1 MYPPRALG
9 VLGQPLL
16 NLSSAGCPRTAQMA
30 SDRITISAGGK
41 DFVTSLS
48 TLKSSGAGYFEA
60 LLGPTGR
67 SMKGRKRARA
77 DDDEPPREL
86 FVDRD
91 PDLFADVLAFMRSGR
106 IPAATRTDAAR
117 LEDLKDEAEFFAYDD
132 LATAC
137 AEAVDALVAALEA
150 MTPPA
155 PVAKSLRCTNVPCNG
170 TPLTVTVPKGQILFL
185 ASATIAG
192 PGSTAHRYSKTDK
205 QKEDE
210 TAVGSYLTFSG
221 EQHEPDFQLMT
232 GHPDLPNKVVL
243 AHVAIDHFRT
253 DGEHGLH
260 VDFRQ
265 DLRICLSADSNINQE
280 VNFTAR
286 GPADCCWSLAIWVG
300 HADAIPGLTQRP
312 AAPPTRAVPRSHRG
326 EDDDS
331 FTTVMLAAMLARR
344 RSAARTRL
352 ATMSAIAHLAARR

>member
-1 MYPPRALG
+1 MTTRDAPRTHAFSQLLQALKFE
-9 VLGQPLL
+9 LRR
-16 NLSSAGCPRTAQMA
+16 GCPSITMA

-91 PDLFADVLAFMRSGR
+91 PDLFTDVLAFMRSGR

-137 AEAVDALVAALEA
+137 TEAVDALVAALEA

-192 PGSTAHRYSKTDK
+192 PGSLAHRYVKTEE
-205 QKEDE
+205 QKKDE

-243 AHVAIDHFRT
+243 AHVAMDHFRT

-265 DLRICLSADSNINQE
+265 DLRICLSADSNINNE

-326 EDDDS
+326 DGDDS

-344 RSAARTRL
+344 TQTAAL
-352 ATMSAIAHLAARR
+352 AHLVARR

>member
-1 MYPPRALG
+1 
-9 VLGQPLL
+9 
-16 NLSSAGCPRTAQMA
+16 MA
-30 SDRITISAGGK
+30 TDRITISAGGK

-91 PDLFADVLAFMRSGR
+91 PDLFTDVLAFMRSGR

-137 AEAVDALVAALEA
+137 TEAVDALVAALEA

-155 PVAKSLRCTNVPCNG
+155 PVARSLDCTNVPCNSN
-170 TPLTVTVPKGQILFL
+170 TPLTIPVPKGQVLFL

-192 PGSTAHRYSKTDK
+192 PGSLAHRYVKTK
-205 QKEDE
+205 EQKEDE

-221 EQHEPDFQLMT
+221 EQHSPDFQLLA
-232 GHPDLPNKVVL
+232 GHPDLPISNVVL
-243 AHVAIDHFRT
+243 AHVAMDHFRT

-265 DLRICLSADSNINQE
+265 DLRICLSADSNINNE

-312 AAPPTRAVPRSHRG
+312 AAPPTRAVPRTHRR
-326 EDDDS
+326 EDDEDDS
-331 FTTVMLAAMLARR
+331 FTTMMLATMLARQ
-344 RSAARTRL
+344 RSAARTNL
-352 ATMSAIAHLAARR
+352 AAMAAIAHLAARR

>member
-1 MYPPRALG
+1 
-9 VLGQPLL
+9 
-16 NLSSAGCPRTAQMA
+16 MA
-30 SDRITISAGGK
+30 SDRVAISAGGK

-60 LLGPTGR
+60 LLGPTGS
-67 SMKGRKRARA
+67 SMRKGRKRARA

-91 PDLFADVLAFMRSGR
+91 PDLFTDVLAFMRSGR

-137 AEAVDALVAALEA
+137 TEAVDALVAALEA

-155 PVAKSLRCTNVPCNG
+155 PVARSLDCTNVPCNSN
-170 TPLTVTVPKGQILFL
+170 TPLTIPVPKGQVLFL

-192 PGSTAHRYSKTDK
+192 PGSLAHRYVKTK
-205 QKEDE
+205 EQKEDE

-221 EQHEPDFQLMT
+221 EQHSPDFQLLA
-232 GHPDLPNKVVL
+232 GHPDLPISNVVL
-243 AHVAIDHFRT
+243 AHVAMDHFRT

-265 DLRICLSADSNINQE
+265 DLRICLSGDSNNQ
-280 VNFTAR
+280 VHFTAR
-286 GPADCCWSLAIWVG
+286 GPADCNWSLAIWVG
-300 HADAIPGLTQRP
+300 HANAIPGLTQRP
-312 AAPPTRAVPRSHRG
+312 AAPPTRAVPRTHRR
-326 EDDDS
+326 EDDEDDS
-331 FTTVMLAAMLARR
+331 FTTMMLATMLARQ
-344 RSAARTRL
+344 RSAARTNL
-352 ATMSAIAHLAARR
+352 AAMAAIAHLAARR

>member
-91 PDLFADVLAFMRSGR
+91 PDLFGDVLAFMRSGR

-137 AEAVDALVAALEA
+137 TEAVDALVAALEA

-155 PVAKSLRCTNVPCNG
+155 PVAQSLRCTNVPCNG
-170 TPLTVTVPKGQILFL
+170 TPLAVSVPKGQVLFL

-192 PGSTAHRYSKTDK
+192 PGSTAHRYSKTEK

-243 AHVAIDHFRT
+243 AHVAMDHFRT

-312 AAPPTRAVPRSHRG
+312 AAPPTRAVPRSRRG
-326 EDDDS
+326 DGDDS
-331 FTTVMLAAMLARR
+331 FTTVMLAAMLAQRTQT
-344 RSAARTRL
+344 AAL
-352 ATMSAIAHLAARR
+352 AHLVARR

>member
-1 MYPPRALG
+1 
-9 VLGQPLL
+9 
-16 NLSSAGCPRTAQMA
+16 MA
-30 SDRITISAGGK
+30 SDRITISAGGRE
-41 DFVTSLS
+41 FVTSLS

-67 SMKGRKRARA
+67 SMTKGRKRARA

-91 PDLFADVLAFMRSGR
+91 PDLFGDVLAFMRSGR

-117 LEDLKDEAEFFAYDD
+117 LEDLMDEAEFFAYDD

-137 AEAVDALVAALEA
+137 TEAVDALVAALEA

-155 PVAKSLRCTNVPCNG
+155 PVAQSLRCTNVPCNG
-170 TPLTVTVPKGQILFL
+170 TPLAVSVPKGQVLFL

-192 PGSTAHRYSKTDK
+192 PGSTAHRYSKTEK

-243 AHVAIDHFRT
+243 AHVAMDHFRT